1 MAKKHF
7 GKFLAGAALGAGLG
21 VLFAPKSGKE
31 SRKDLANKIN
41 ELIDYLKTIDADDVK
56 EYVEE
61 KISQIKSELK
71 DLDKEKALK
80 VAKEKGKELLDK
92 CDDLVD
98 YAKEKGTP
106 YLKKAA
112 NDVREK
118 TISVLEDTIK
128 KLESNNKKTTKK

>member
-128 KLESNNKKTTKK
+128 KLESSNKKTTKK

>member
-31 SRKDLANKIN
+31 SRKDLASKIN

-128 KLESNNKKTTKK
+128 KLESNNKKNN

>member
-31 SRKDLANKIN
+31 SRKDLASKIN